1 MMMTKSPPSTCGAKV
16 VLCLPRRR
24 IAVWLARRPRT
35 TSVASMTC
43 QVRVTSAGFGVKV
56 RNVLALCLLG
66 RIVCRG
72 RPRRWC
78 VAFEG
83 ARHNSAQVYGWG
95 DQHPK
100 SLPWAPKRAL
110 DLRRRAD
117 DEFVHTT
124 CANRLCKGIV
134 HAWP

>member
-56 RNVLALCLLG
+56 RKVLCLYNGLDGAYAVGARGAGGSPARAHGTTVVKSRGRVVLAQ
-66 RIVCRG
+66 IAACR
-72 RPRRWC
+72 
-78 VAFEG
+78 
-83 ARHNSAQVYGWG
+83 
-95 DQHPK
+95 
-100 SLPWAPKRAL
+100 
-110 DLRRRAD
+110 
-117 DEFVHTT
+117 
-124 CANRLCKGIV
+124 
-134 HAWP
+134 